1 MAQDERDSH
10 GEARCAASWSGATDA
25 GLAVHGRRRAFQR
38 STFYLC
44 LVLLVGGCA
53 PAPQAMQDAGTCATP
68 FEILQA
74 VADDPETETYAA
86 AHLESR
92 SIAVLWNAM
101 PPSLEACGPS
111 GNPFSFTRSSSPSF
125 DPRSEFIAIDKLY
138 FDADAAFLEIS
149 FPPTGKNGDFFLRRK
164 AGKWVIAQKAL
175 WES

>member
-1 MAQDERDSH
+1 MKT
-10 GEARCAASWSGATDA
+10 GATVHGCLRA
-25 GLAVHGRRRAFQR
+25 SQRIPFCLGLAFLI
-38 STFYLC
+38 S
-44 LVLLVGGCA
+44 GCA
-53 PAPQAMQDAGTCATP
+53 RTPQSMQHTGNCATP

-74 VADDPETETYAA
+74 VADDPETKAYAA

-92 SIAVLWNAM
+92 GIAVLWDAM

-111 GNPFSFTRSSSPSF
+111 GNRFKFARLSSPSF
-125 DPRSEFIAIDKLY
+125 DSRSDFVAIDKLY

-164 AGKWVIAQKAL
+164 AGKWVIAEKTL